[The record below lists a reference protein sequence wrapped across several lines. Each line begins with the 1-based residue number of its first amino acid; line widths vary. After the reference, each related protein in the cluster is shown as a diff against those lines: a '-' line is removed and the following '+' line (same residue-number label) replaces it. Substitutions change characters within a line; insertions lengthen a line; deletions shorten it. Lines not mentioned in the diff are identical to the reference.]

1 MIKVYSQPGCHA
13 CEDTK
18 AYLTRHDVAF
28 QDIDITKDQGAIQEL
43 ERLGSQSTPTVV
55 TDDEFWIGHRVDKL
69 AKLHA

>member
-18 AYLTRHDVAF
+18 AYLNRHDVAF
-28 QDIDITKDQGAIQEL
+28 QDLDITKDHGAIDEL

-55 TDDEFWIGHRVDKL
+55 TDEEFWIGHRVDRL